1 MRKTGKRIM
10 AALIAFV
17 LMVGCFA
24 GCGSENL
31 NRTYDELDAM
41 AAELPVV
48 ITEYKIG
55 TWKADGTSG
64 PWLLPQLQ
72 NNSDKDITKVEL
84 AIATWDALGVPVQVT
99 YQNGTVDTDN
109 VAEVVYNDCELASG
123 GTCQA
128 KIGLALN
135 ESSKVPERLQAVPI
149 RWTYA
154 DGTVEE
160 NPNYKYWE
168 NKYLGKNNARAD
180 LPNPQFTV
188 EVETLP
194 AEELAEELKKQP
206 LVITECNINQ
216 WEQGDLLC
224 AVVKNNGEATIKS
237 MLLAF
242 ATFDA
247 EGNPVCITWSDGEK
261 AESNVVKIRMKDL
274 ALAYGGEYGADK
286 GVGLHTDSEKVASF
300 QAIPYY
306 YEDIDGNTWEN
317 PWYDSW
323 LALYEAE

>member
-1 MRKTGKRIM
+1 MKRILT
-10 AALIAFV
+10 ALMAFV
-17 LMVGCFA
+17 LIVGCFA
-24 GCGSENL
+24 GCSENL
-31 NRTYDELDAM
+31 NRTYNELDAM
-41 AAELPVV
+41 AAELPLV
-48 ITEYKIG
+48 ITGYKLRPG
-55 TWKADGTSG
+55 KKDGTTG
-64 PWLLPQLQ
+64 AMLQ
-72 NNSDKDITKVEL
+72 PIFQNKSDKTITDLEL
-84 AIATWDALGVPVQVT
+84 AVATWDARGIPVCVTFADGKLNTENITKVT
-99 YQNGTVDTDN
+99 YSDWEIAAG
-109 VAEVVYNDCELASG
+109 A
-123 GTCQA
+123 TCG
-128 KIGLALN
+128 KDGGLAL
-135 ESSKVPERLQAVPI
+135 SSDSIVPERIQAIPV

-168 NKYLGKNNARAD
+168 NKYLNKNNTRAD
-180 LPNPQFTV
+180 LPDPQFEV
-188 EVETLP
+188 EVQTLS

-206 LVITECNINQ
+206 LVVTECNIGQ

-224 AVVKNNGEATIKS
+224 AKVKNNGEATIKS
-237 MLLAF
+237 MLLAY

-286 GVGLHTDSEKVASF
+286 GVGLHADSDKVASF
-300 QAIPYY
+300 LAIPYY

-323 LALYEAE
+323 LSLYEVE